1 MLTVETFKTS
11 YLYKRKSIYYIRI
24 QRPLLVF
31 SLRTNSNFI
40 ARNRLQAFL
49 VLLPL
54 FKQGIVDKK
63 QIKKLVRMD
72 IDPVKLANQIIKDIG
87 LSPKNSNHS
96 IDYYADCCFGDAH
109 AEKVLDDNPELLY
122 ALSYLSN
129 DYREL
134 YYNSTNYN
142 ESLNREFDKVG
153 AILASALARDFI
165 RESEL
170 KTLFSVNQTQNI
182 EPSKLGSEAFK
193 AFIDDNIS
201 GHTPLSPDRVKKL
214 REAICEFIFVCGDK
228 PLTEYVKN
236 DAKSFIDALYLM
248 PTSRVRYHKQ
258 KDLETLIEEEHPTR
272 AYSTVNKYFQRINQF
287 FKWSKQ
293 NDLIRDNIFEGL
305 TLKKSTPKHYAA
317 FTDNDICKIQS
328 ALNKLEG
335 WRRWIPTIAIY
346 TGARSNEIG
355 QLKYKD
361 VMKDDDTNRYYLII
375 TDHGEGQSIKSES
388 ARRRVPLN
396 SKLNDWVSSL
406 DFTGD
411 ENRSLWPDLHPTDGY
426 YSNTI
431 GRWFRDSF
439 MRKLNIERQD
449 DEGRRKV
456 FHSFRTTFITNA
468 VQNNVDLTLMH
479 CAVGHKDKNLGESI
493 TYLRVMDIKIKA
505 LLPIIDWQE

>member
-1 MLTVETFKTS
+1 MLTVETAKTS

-49 VLLPL
+49 ILLPL

-72 IDPVKLANQIIKDIG
+72 IDPVKLANQIVKEIG
-87 LSPKNSNHS
+87 LSPKKSNYS

-109 AEKVLDDNPELLY
+109 AEKALADNPELLY

-153 AILASALARDFI
+153 AILESALARDFI

-170 KTLFSVNQTQNI
+170 KKLFSVNKTQNI
-182 EPSKLGSEAFK
+182 ESQKLCSEVFES
-193 AFIDDNIS
+193 FIDDS
-201 GHTPLSPDRVKKL
+201 MDGHAPLSSDRVKKL
-214 REAICEFIFVCGDK
+214 NEAINEFIFVCDDK
-228 PLTEYVKN
+228 PLIEYNKN

-248 PTSRVRYHKQ
+248 PPSRVRYHKH
-258 KDLETLIEEEHPTR
+258 KDLETLIAEEHPTR

-287 FKWSKQ
+287 FKWSKL
-293 NDLIRDNIFEGL
+293 NEHTNENIFEGL
-305 TLKKSTPKHYAA
+305 ALKRSSPKHYAA
-317 FTDNDICKIQS
+317 FTDSELSIIKS
-328 ALNKLEG
+328 ALNKQDG
-335 WRRWIPTIAIY
+335 WRRWIPMIAIY

-355 QLKYKD
+355 QLTYKD
-361 VMKDDDTNRYYLII
+361 IVKDDDTNRYYLII
-375 TDHGEGQSIKSES
+375 TDKGEGQSIKSES
-388 ARRRVPLN
+388 ARRKVPLN
-396 SKLNDWVSSL
+396 CSLYDWIKTL
-406 DFTGD
+406 DFNSNKSET
-411 ENRSLWPDLHPTDGY
+411 LWPDLNPTDGY
-426 YSNTI
+426 FSNTI
-431 GRWFRDSF
+431 GRWFRESF
-439 MRKLNIERQD
+439 LKKLPINRED
-449 DEGRRKV
+449 NEGRRKV

-468 VQNNVDLTLMH
+468 IQNNVDLTLMH
-479 CAVGHKDKNLGESI
+479 CVIGHSDKALGESS